1 MEKKLERME
10 EMLSSLISMVGNMN
24 QKLQEM
30 QVDFHE
36 MKKEQLDMK
45 NDIQT
50 MQKENQSIKSTLAA
64 MDAKNE
70 AKFTE
75 ILNILTDIRAEQEH
89 IWEKSARNERE
100 LAKLKFHLQL

>member
-10 EMLSSLISMVGNMN
+10 EMLSSIISIVGNIN
-24 QKLQEM
+24 QQLQEM
-30 QVDFHE
+30 KIEQQV
-36 MKKEQLDMK
+36 MKKEQHEMK
-45 NDIQT
+45 NDQEG
-50 MQKENQSIKSTLAA
+50 MRKELAA
-64 MDAKNE
+64 MDSKNE

-75 ILNILTDIRAEQEH
+75 ILNIVTDIRAEQEH